1 MLAPRGGRRGRVC
14 QPAGVD
20 LADSAT
26 GVDRRRLWALAGR
39 IAQSRGATVGDVFG
53 DVGLFLTDPAG
64 PDRDAGYDDSPAGSV
79 LIASAGAEGVHFSAL
94 LPDADGAAPIVMTAP
109 LVFDRPN
116 TVVGADLR
124 EFLALG
130 STSCFCCLEQLLHD
144 TGADDEWG
152 RAAAIRRA
160 GAPRSAGASHA
171 PALVDAIAREF
182 AVSPWPDVAG
192 RLAALARQYGPRVR
206 PVR

>member
-1 MLAPRGGRRGRVC
+1 VLAVRSARLV
-14 QPAGVD
+14 GVD
-20 LADSAT
+20 LARSTT
-26 GVDRRRLWALAGR
+26 GADRRRLWALAAR
-39 IAQSRGATVGDVFG
+39 VGGTAGDAFG
-53 DVGLFLTDPAG
+53 DVGLFLEDPAG

-94 LPDADGAAPIVMTAP
+94 PPDGRGAAPIVMTTP

-130 STSCFCCLEQLLHD
+130 CTSCYCCLEQLAHD
-144 TGADDEWG
+144 VDGDWG

-160 GAPRSAGASHA
+160 GSARSADASHA
-171 PALVDAIAREF
+171 PALVDALAREF
-182 AVSPWPDVAG
+182 ALRPWPDVAG
-192 RLAALARQYGPRVR
+192 RLAELEREHGHRVR
-206 PVR
+206 PAR